1 MENQIMKRTFLA
13 LSLLILLLTSC
24 GDKPQTILFN
34 SESFAFSIENGW
46 EINATVN
53 VKGFEQVEKGNN
65 SLFFTNLSYSVNLY
79 TPNDTIYNADYNSII
94 DSTTEKIMDKQIES
108 QFELDSNFTAGNYMV
123 EFIVEDKYSNTK
135 DTLTSKLILE

>member
-24 GDKPQTILFN
+24 GDKPRTILFN

>member
-65 SLFFTNLSYSVNLY
+65 NLYFTNLYYSVNLY

>member
-1 MENQIMKRTFLA
+1 MMKRTFLT
-13 LSLLILLLTSC
+13 LSLSILLLTSC
-24 GDKPQTILFN
+24 GDKPQTVLFN

-65 SLFFTNLSYSVNLY
+65 NLYFTNLYYSVNLY
-79 TPNDTIYNADYNSII
+79 TPNDTIYNADYSSII
-94 DSTTEKIMDKQIES
+94 DSTTERIMDKQIES
-108 QFELDSNFTAGNYMV
+108 QFELDSNFTAGNYVV

-135 DTLTSKLILE
+135 DTLTTKLVLE

>member
-1 MENQIMKRTFLA
+1 LY
-13 LSLLILLLTSC
+13 
-24 GDKPQTILFN
+24 
-34 SESFAFSIENGW
+34 
-46 EINATVN
+46 
-53 VKGFEQVEKGNN
+53 
-65 SLFFTNLSYSVNLY
+65 FTNLYYSVNLY

>member
-1 MENQIMKRTFLA
+1 MKRTFLA
-13 LSLLILLLTSC
+13 LSLSILLLTSC

-53 VKGFEQVEKGNN
+53 VKGFEQVEKGSNN
-65 SLFFTNLSYSVNLY
+65 LFFTNLYYSVNLY

-108 QFELDSNFTAGNYMV
+108 QFELDSNFTAGNYVV

-135 DTLTSKLILE
+135 DTLTSKLVLE

>member
-1 MENQIMKRTFLA
+1 MKRTFLA

-123 EFIVEDKYSNTK
+123 EFIVEDKYSNSK

>member
-1 MENQIMKRTFLA
+1 MKRTFLA
-13 LSLLILLLTSC
+13 LSLSILLLTNC

-65 SLFFTNLSYSVNLY
+65 DLYFTNLYYSVNLY

-108 QFELDSNFTAGNYMV
+108 QFELDSNFTAGNYVV

-135 DTLTSKLILE
+135 DTLTTKLVLE

>member
-1 MENQIMKRTFLA
+1 MKRTLLA
-13 LSLLILLLTSC
+13 LSLSILLLTSC
-24 GDKPQTILFN
+24 GDKPQTVLFN

-53 VKGFEQVEKGNN
+53 VKGFEQVEKGSNN
-65 SLFFTNLSYSVNLY
+65 LFFTNLYYSVNLY
-79 TPNDTIYNADYNSII
+79 TPNDTIYNADYSSII

-108 QFELDSNFTAGNYMV
+108 QFELDSNFTAGNYVV

-135 DTLTSKLILE
+135 DTLTTKLVLE